1 MKLPLAFTIW
11 LALVTYGLSDIQ
23 VTPLSSPGIPPSHR
37 STICHITVCPI
48 HSSAYR
54 SNDLYHCGSGPT
66 HSLWPNS
73 GADFPVQT
81 SRASPSRATQ
91 SRATLSRVSP
101 SRVSPSRVTPFR
113 ATPSRLCP
121 SRSSLSVI
129 NSSRATTSRL
139 SALRVTPPQASFVR
153 PQTTTQR
160 TSQDVPETSIT
171 ALYLS
176 PTSTHSSSGSSY
188 KSSSSAK
195 MSLGRHG
202 VVVVMT
208 LVILTTLAL
217 VL

>member
-23 VTPLSSPGIPPSHR
+23 VTPLSSPGIPLSQK
-37 STICHITVCPI
+37 STICHITVFPI

-54 SNDLYHCGSGPT
+54 SDDLHNCGPRPT

-81 SRASPSRATQ
+81 SRASPSQAAQ
-91 SRATLSRVSP
+91 SRATLSRI
-101 SRVSPSRVTPFR
+101 SPSRVTPFR
-113 ATPSRLCP
+113 ATPSRLHL

-129 NSSRATTSRL
+129 NPSRVTTSRL
-139 SALRVTPPQASFVR
+139 SALRATSSETSFVR

-160 TSQDVPETSIT
+160 TSQDAPKTSIT
-171 ALYLS
+171 AIYLS
-176 PTSTHSSSGSSY
+176 PTSTQSSFGAPY
-188 KSSSSAK
+188 KGSSSAQ

-202 VVVVMT
+202 VVFVMTIVVM
-208 LVILTTLAL
+208 TTLAL